1 MSIAAAAGDLEP
13 PRYTT
18 RGQAATSS
26 DENAPPEYSI
36 TYSFSTLSANSMLLL
51 PPLASPETRPRYHI
65 SISQN
70 CFTPMSWI
78 TTVRRS
84 SAADGEILGEFEM
97 GIQMG
102 GMGSSERRP
111 TVFMH
116 GRGPDEGEKWL
127 EDVYNDNYAHHVTWQ
142 LPPGQGHLYWD
153 ILRSNKKCSCSNSPR
168 PHPLLAEF
176 IPQSSNSNS
185 RLHPSPRSSLS
196 HSYQPYQ
203 LKVYPQGFDYLDDI
217 LLSALVYERKR
228 TTPCFQTKAPATAA
242 KLKYERYPVVASS
255 VSSSSSVRSS
265 ATSSISIQALNSPST
280 SRVTGSE
287 ASIHYL

>member
-13 PRYTT
+13 PRYTP

-51 PPLASPETRPRYHI
+51 PPLASPEARPRYHI

-70 CFTPMSWI
+70 CFIPMSWI

-111 TVFMH
+111 IVFMH

-185 RLHPSPRSSLS
+185 RLRPSPRSSLS

-242 KLKYERYPVVASS
+242 KIKHERYPVVASS

-265 ATSSISIQALNSPST
+265 TTSSISIQALNSPST

-287 ASIHYL
+287 ALIHYL

>member
-1 MSIAAAAGDLEP
+1 MSIVAVAGGLEP
-13 PRYTT
+13 PRYTP
-18 RGQAATSS
+18 REQAATSS

-65 SISQN
+65 SVSQN

-78 TTVRRS
+78 TIVRRS
-84 SAADGEILGEFEM
+84 SAADGEILGEFEL
-97 GIQMG
+97 GIQVG

-116 GRGPDEGEKWL
+116 GRGPDEREKWL
-127 EDVYNDNYAHHVTWQ
+127 EDIYNDNYAHHATWQ

-153 ILRSNKKCSCSNSPR
+153 ILRSNKKCYCSNSPR

-176 IPQSSNSNS
+176 IPQSSSSNS
-185 RLHPSPRSSLS
+185 RLRPSPRSSLS

-228 TTPCFQTKAPATAA
+228 TTPCFQTKAPETVA
-242 KLKYERYPVVASS
+242 KIKYERYPVVASS
-255 VSSSSSVRSS
+255 LSSSSSVRSS
-265 ATSSISIQALNSPST
+265 VTQASNSSSISRTA
-280 SRVTGSE
+280 GSE

>member
-13 PRYTT
+13 PRYTP
-18 RGQAATSS
+18 REQAATSS
-26 DENAPPEYSI
+26 DENVPPEYSI
-36 TYSFSTLSANSMLLL
+36 TYSFSALSANSMLLL

-65 SISQN
+65 SVSQN

-84 SAADGEILGEFEM
+84 SAADGEILGEFEL

-127 EDVYNDNYAHHVTWQ
+127 EDVYNDNYAHYVTWQ

-153 ILRSNKKCSCSNSPR
+153 ILRSNKKCYASNSPR

-185 RLHPSPRSSLS
+185 RLRPSPRSSLS
-196 HSYQPYQ
+196 HSCQSYQ
-203 LKVYPQGFDYLDDI
+203 LKVYPQGFEYLDDI

-228 TTPCFQTKAPATAA
+228 TTPCFQTKAPATVA
-242 KLKYERYPVVASS
+242 KMKYERYPVIASS

-265 ATSSISIQALNSPST
+265 VTSGISIQASNSST
-280 SRVTGSE
+280 SRAAGSE